1 MTSALLKEV
10 VFMLSI
16 GIIVQW
22 EEEFGDAKWI
32 IKIHKSKKDRQ
43 HNDQKKKSKMTN
55 NDLQNIN
62 LTDSVY
68 PLGIFKSSYTHH
80 VGRVKKKNNFK
91 FNTFTVTE

>member
-16 GIIVQW
+16 GIFVQW

-43 HNDQKKKSKMTN
+43 HNGQKKK
-55 NDLQNIN
+55 
-62 LTDSVY
+62 DSGECVNETRY
-68 PLGIFKSSYTHH
+68 RYGQETMVIYQ
-80 VGRVKKKNNFK
+80 VR
-91 FNTFTVTE
+91 